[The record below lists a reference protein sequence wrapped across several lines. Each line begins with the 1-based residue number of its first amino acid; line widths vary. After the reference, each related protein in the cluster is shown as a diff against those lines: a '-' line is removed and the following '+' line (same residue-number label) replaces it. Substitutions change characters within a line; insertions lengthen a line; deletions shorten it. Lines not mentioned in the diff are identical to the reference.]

1 MCGADIWGESQNVIW
16 IRESSTPPSRPLEGS
31 GVALKCYIAAIQNI
45 AHYAVELDAEITG
58 PHVKYLAGL
67 AAEVQAAPS
76 QFLPE
81 SRATLR
87 GLLRDYRDKAAQF
100 LCRLR
105 QQLESTAKALQETV
119 EALAQSDG
127 DHSTRLRDTLKR
139 VREAAA
145 TPEGAPLRAMLT
157 AAVDSIEGDL
167 AQMRREQQFTMAQ
180 LQTEVR
186 ILHQRVEALQNAAAM
201 DQASKFSSRRSI
213 EEYVESLPIA
223 GFMVLILKARGLA
236 QARAKYGAS
245 VADELVAMFARR
257 MRNCVPKDAVMGR
270 WNEQD
275 FMAVLPVSQDREKA
289 DPQAVSD
296 HLSMPYACMMAGKV
310 VRISLE
316 VSVEVLPA
324 PEGPPGTMLK
334 CVEKTFG
341 G

>member
-1 MCGADIWGESQNVIW
+1 VIW
-16 IRESSTPPSRPLEGS
+16 IRESSTPPSRPLEEP

-45 AHYAVELDAEITG
+45 AHYAVEMDAEITG
-58 PHVKYLAGL
+58 PYVKYLAGL
-67 AAEVQAAPS
+67 AAEIQAAPS
-76 QFLPE
+76 QALPE
-81 SRATLR
+81 SRSTLR

-100 LCRLR
+100 LGSLR
-105 QQLESTAKALQETV
+105 QQLEGTAKALQETV

-127 DHSTRLRDTLKR
+127 DHSTRLRDTLKG

-145 TPEGAPLRAMLT
+145 TPEGAPLRAVLT

-167 AQMRREQQFTMAQ
+167 AQMRRQHQFTMAQ

-186 ILHQRVEALQNAAAM
+186 ILHQRVESLQNAAAM

-213 EEYVESLPIA
+213 EEYVESLPPA
-223 GFMVLILKARGLA
+223 GFMVLILKAHGLA
-236 QARAKYGAS
+236 QARAKYGVS
-245 VADELVAMFARR
+245 IADELVATFARR
-257 MRNCVPKDAVMGR
+257 MRNCVPKDAVIGR

-275 FMAVLPVSQDREKA
+275 FLVVLPVSQGKEKTA
-289 DPQAVSD
+289 PQAVSN

-316 VSVEVLPA
+316 VSAEVLPA
-324 PEGPPGTMLK
+324 AEDPPGSMLK
-334 CVEKTFG
+334 CVEKAFG

>member
-1 MCGADIWGESQNVIW
+1 MIW
-16 IRESSTPPSRPLEGS
+16 IRESSTPPSRPLEEP

-45 AHYAVELDAEITG
+45 AHYAVEMDAGITG
-58 PHVKYLAGL
+58 PYVKYLAGL

-76 QFLPE
+76 QALPE
-81 SRATLR
+81 SRSTLR

-100 LCRLR
+100 LGSLR
-105 QQLESTAKALQETV
+105 QQLESTARALQETV

-127 DHSTRLRDTLKR
+127 DHSTRLRDSLKR
-139 VREAAA
+139 VREAVA
-145 TPEGAPLRAMLT
+145 TPEGAPLRTVLT
-157 AAVDSIEGDL
+157 VAVDSIEEDL
-167 AQMRREQQFTMAQ
+167 TQIRRQQQFTMAQ

-186 ILHQRVEALQNAAAM
+186 ILHQRIEALQNAAAV

-213 EEYVESLPIA
+213 EEYVESLPPA
-223 GFMVLILKARGLA
+223 GFMVLILKAHGMA
-236 QARAKYGAS
+236 QARAKHGAS
-245 VADELVAMFARR
+245 MADELVAMFARR
-257 MRNCVPKDAVMGR
+257 MRNCVPKDAVIGR

-275 FMAVLPVSQDREKA
+275 FLVVLPVSQGKEET

-316 VSVEVLPA
+316 VSAEVLPA
-324 PEGPPGTMLK
+324 AEGPPGTMLK
-334 CVEKTFG
+334 CVERAFG

>member
-1 MCGADIWGESQNVIW
+1 MIW
-16 IRESSTPPSRPLEGS
+16 IRETSTPPSRPTEEP
-31 GVALKCYIAAIQNI
+31 GVALECYLAAIQNI

-58 PHVKYLAGL
+58 PYVKYLAGL

-76 QFLPE
+76 QALPE
-81 SRATLR
+81 SRSTLR

-100 LCRLR
+100 LGRLR

-127 DHSTRLRDTLKR
+127 DHSTRLRDTLKE
-139 VREAAA
+139 VRAAAA
-145 TPEGAPLRAMLT
+145 TPEGAPLRTILT

-186 ILHQRVEALQNAAAM
+186 ILHRRVESLQNAAAM

-213 EEYVESLPIA
+213 EEYIESLPPA
-223 GFMVLILKARGLA
+223 GFMVLILKSHGLA

-245 VADELVAMFARR
+245 IADELVATFARR
-257 MRNCVPKDAVMGR
+257 MRNCVPRDAVVGR

-275 FMAVLPVSQDREKA
+275 FLAVLPVFQGKGRA
-289 DPQAVSD
+289 DLQAVSD

-324 PEGPPGTMLK
+324 AEGPPETMLR
-334 CVEKTFG
+334 CVEKAFG

>member
-1 MCGADIWGESQNVIW
+1 MIW
-16 IRESSTPPSRPLEGS
+16 IRESSTPPSRPPEES
-31 GVALKCYIAAIQNI
+31 GVALDCYLAAIQNI

-58 PHVKYLAGL
+58 PHVKYLSGL

-76 QFLPE
+76 QALPE
-81 SRATLR
+81 SRSTLR

-100 LCRLR
+100 LGRLR
-105 QQLESTAKALQETV
+105 QQLESTANALQETV

-127 DHSTRLRDTLKR
+127 DHSTRLRDTLRR
-139 VREAAA
+139 VREAAG
-145 TPEGAPLRAMLT
+145 TPEGAPLRTMLT

-180 LQTEVR
+180 LRSEVR

-201 DQASKFSSRRSI
+201 DQASKFSSRRCI
-213 EEYVESLPIA
+213 EEYVESLPPA
-223 GFMVLILKARGLA
+223 GFMVLTLKAHGLA
-236 QARAKYGAS
+236 QTRAKYGAAI
-245 VADELVAMFARR
+245 ADELVATFARR
-257 MRNCVPKDAVMGR
+257 MRNCVPKDAVVGR

-275 FMAVLPVSQDREKA
+275 FLAVLPVSQSQKKTDL
-289 DPQAVSD
+289 QAVSD

-324 PEGPPGTMLK
+324 AEGPPGTMLRY
-334 CVEKTFG
+334 VEKAFG